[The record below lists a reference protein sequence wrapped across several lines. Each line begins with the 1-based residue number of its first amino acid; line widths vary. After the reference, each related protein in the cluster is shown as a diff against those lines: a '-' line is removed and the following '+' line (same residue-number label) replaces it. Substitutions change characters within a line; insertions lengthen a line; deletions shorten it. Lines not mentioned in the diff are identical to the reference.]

1 MIINGLLT
9 KCGNPYMMRDVILSK
24 YIYKILEVDSMKD
37 NKNVKVREKLGTM
50 ITCRHC
56 GATFK
61 KEFNKH
67 YYCSEECRK
76 EVEKA
81 QWRERSKRYR
91 ARKKQLKLEQGQL
104 EQMEQL
110 EQDVDTTTDTT
121 DTTDRC
127 DN

>member
-1 MIINGLLT
+1 MEN
-9 KCGNPYMMRDVILSK
+9 
-24 YIYKILEVDSMKD
+24 
-37 NKNVKVREKLGTM
+37 NKQNNAKKEVKVREKLGTM

-67 YYCSEECRK
+67 YYCSEECRR

-81 QWRERSKRYR
+81 QWRIRSQRYR
-91 ARKKQLKLEQGQL
+91 DKKKQLKLEQGQ
-104 EQMEQL
+104 QMEQQM
-110 EQDVDTTTDTT
+110 EQDVLDTTTDTN

>member
-1 MIINGLLT
+1 
-9 KCGNPYMMRDVILSK
+9 MMRDVILSK
-24 YIYKILEVDSMKD
+24 YIYKILEVDIMKD

-50 ITCRHC
+50 KVCKHC
-56 GATFK
+56 GRTFEK
-61 KEFNKH
+61 KFNKH
-67 YYCSEECRK
+67 YYCSEECRR

-91 ARKKQLKLEQGQL
+91 ARKKQLKLEQEQQL

-110 EQDVDTTTDTT
+110 EQDVLDTA
-121 DTTDRC
+121 DTTDRS

>member
-1 MIINGLLT
+1 MENNKQNNG
-9 KCGNPYMMRDVILSK
+9 K
-24 YIYKILEVDSMKD
+24 KD
-37 NKNVKVREKLGTM
+37 VKVREKLGTL

-76 EVEKA
+76 EVELA

-91 ARKKQLKLEQGQL
+91 ARKKQQKLE
-104 EQMEQL
+104 MEQ
-110 EQDVDTTTDTT
+110 QQVNDTVDTT
-121 DTTDRC
+121 DTTEMEC
-127 DN
+127 DS

>member
-1 MIINGLLT
+1 
-9 KCGNPYMMRDVILSK
+9 
-24 YIYKILEVDSMKD
+24 MKD

-50 ITCRHC
+50 ITCKHC
-56 GATFK
+56 GRIFEK
-61 KEFNKH
+61 KFNKH
-67 YYCSEECRK
+67 YYCSEECRR

-91 ARKKQLKLEQGQL
+91 ARKKQLKLEQ
-104 EQMEQL
+104 EQQL

>member
-1 MIINGLLT
+1 MKWKWYIMENNKQNNG
-9 KCGNPYMMRDVILSK
+9 K
-24 YIYKILEVDSMKD
+24 KD
-37 NKNVKVREKLGTM
+37 VKVREKLGTL

-76 EVEKA
+76 EVELA

-91 ARKKQLKLEQGQL
+91 ARKKQQKS
-104 EQMEQL
+104 
-110 EQDVDTTTDTT
+110 
-121 DTTDRC
+121 
-127 DN
+127 